1 MKWVGMRLI
10 RISWKIVGIL
20 VISVISLTACGGSAT
35 IDAATLLTEKE
46 ISSTSTL
53 EPFLPAM
60 SLDEQL
66 HESCA
71 EPRKLLGL
79 IAETNKVAQS
89 EYSLSDG
96 SLFLIQQYIFEAKS
110 EDEAVNLVANLR
122 TIPSDKTCFSEG
134 RKAND
139 AYDLQGSFDTS
150 LTGIAWNGSYYSRSE
165 FFGNVLEIQLDD
177 LKVFATKGSYIYAL
191 FLSTEPASE
200 ITKADFNAIAKKAL
214 AKFAG

>member
-1 MKWVGMRLI
+1 MNLT
-10 RISWKIVGIL
+10 RIPSKLVGIL
-20 VISVISLTACGGSAT
+20 LFSAISLTACAGSAT
-35 IDAATLLTEKE
+35 IDVATLLTEKE
-46 ISSTSTL
+46 ISNTSTL
-53 EPFLPAM
+53 EPFSPAT
-60 SLDEQL
+60 SLGEQL
-66 HESCA
+66 HESCV

-96 SLFLIQQYIFEAKS
+96 SLFLIHQYIYKAKS
-110 EDEAVNLVANLR
+110 EDEAVDLVANLR

-139 AYDLQGSFDTS
+139 VYDLQGVFDTS

-177 LKVFATKGSYIYAL
+177 LKVFATKGPYIYAL

-214 AKFAG
+214 AKFAGSFL

>member
-1 MKWVGMRLI
+1 MSLT
-10 RISWKIVGIL
+10 RISSKLVGL
-20 VISVISLTACGGSAT
+20 LLISAIWLTACGGSAT
-35 IDAATLLTEKE
+35 IDATTLLTEKE
-46 ISSTSTL
+46 ISRSSTL
-53 EPFLPAM
+53 KPFALPT
-60 SLDEQL
+60 SLGEQL
-66 HESCA
+66 HESCV

-79 IAETNKVAQS
+79 IAETDKVAES
-89 EYSLSDG
+89 VYSLSDG
-96 SLFLIQQYIFEAKS
+96 SLFLIHQYIYKAKS
-110 EDEAVNLVANLR
+110 EDEAMNFVANLR

-139 AYDLQGSFDTS
+139 AYDLQGVFDTS
-150 LTGIAWNGSYYSRSE
+150 LTGVAWNGSYYSRSE

-177 LKVFATKGSYIYAL
+177 LNVFATKGSYIYAL